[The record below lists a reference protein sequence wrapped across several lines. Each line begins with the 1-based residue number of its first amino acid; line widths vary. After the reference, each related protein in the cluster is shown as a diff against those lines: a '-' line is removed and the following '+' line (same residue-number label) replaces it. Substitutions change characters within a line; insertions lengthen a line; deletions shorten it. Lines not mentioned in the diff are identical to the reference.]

1 VTSDPQNSGALF
13 KNKFR
18 QTERHPNYTGH
29 AVIGGAEFWVSAW
42 IKQNETEK
50 FMTLSFRPKHAGAR
64 PAETPF

>member
-1 VTSDPQNSGALF
+1 VSDPQNSGALF

-18 QTERHPNYTGH
+18 QTDRHPDYTGN

-42 IKQNETEK
+42 IKQGEKGK
-50 FMTLSFRPKHAGAR
+50 FMSLSFRPKYPGAH